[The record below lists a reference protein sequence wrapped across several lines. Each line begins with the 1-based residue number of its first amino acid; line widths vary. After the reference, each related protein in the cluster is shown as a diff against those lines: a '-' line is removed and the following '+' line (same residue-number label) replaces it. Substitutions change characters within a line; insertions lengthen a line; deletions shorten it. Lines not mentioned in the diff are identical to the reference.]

1 MRQKY
6 FYSTAL
12 LVMMLVSPLFP
23 AVEEDVQTKK
33 LTQDR
38 ITFFPVPSDNINYV
52 FLQSIENDSAIVI
65 GDFSGVEKKII
76 MITDTNNDNTI
87 DSVIEYFPLTKDL
100 KKRKDSNSK
109 FFAKDIAKLKKD
121 IIEGSVYKGNYTD
134 SMESFKTLE
143 KILRNSDTNSL
154 NADVYGFNIKSYETD
169 ERKKY
174 SAVFSY
180 GKNAAGYYLQFK
192 TEYYRKDYKTVQKPV
207 LKYSVYCKDTTDPVV
222 KETVEY
228 LFTIRQPMSSNAKGG
243 TIQKSN

>member
-1 MRQKY
+1 MKQKY
-6 FYSTAL
+6 IYTAAIL
-12 LVMMLVSPLFP
+12 AMLFISPLFSTSP
-23 AVEEDVQTKK
+23 EEIQTIK

-38 ITFFPVPSDNINYV
+38 ITYFPVPSDSINYL
-52 FLQSIENDSAIVI
+52 FMQSIENDTAIVI

-76 MITDTNNDNTI
+76 MITDNNNDNTI
-87 DSVIEYFPLTKDL
+87 DSVMEYYPLTKDL
-100 KKRKDSNSK
+100 KKKKASNSK
-109 FFAKDIAKLKKD
+109 FFTKDIAKLKKD
-121 IIEGSVYKGNYTD
+121 IIDGSVYKGNYTD
-134 SMESFKTLE
+134 RMESFKTLE
-143 KILRNSDTNSL
+143 AILKNSDTNSL

-180 GKNAAGYYLQFK
+180 GKSAGGYYLQFK

-222 KETVEY
+222 RDTVEY

-243 TIQKSN
+243 SIQKSN